1 MSKKRIIFNWIIF
14 GLAIV
19 VNIFIIVN
27 ACLDGSTSAKE
38 SDNFSHAMADVIN
51 TVSEDTITEKNFA
64 EFAGFNRKLFGHFAL
79 FALNG
84 LLSTFS
90 IHIFLSGKKIGK
102 YYFVVAISMGFGI
115 LIATLSEL
123 CQLWTK
129 DRGPQFTDVLID
141 SGGYLLGLII
151 VVLPL
156 LIISYKKHKLT
167 KN

>member
-14 GLAIV
+14 GLAIA

-27 ACLDGSTSAKE
+27 ACLDGATSSKE
-38 SDNFSHAMADVIN
+38 SDGFSHAMADVIN
-51 TVSEDTITEKNFA
+51 SVSEDTITEKNFP

-79 FALNG
+79 FALSG
-84 LLSTFS
+84 LLTTFS
-90 IHIFLSGKKIGK
+90 IHNFLKDKKLGK
-102 YYFVVAISMGFGI
+102 YYFVALFSMGFGI
-115 LIATLSEL
+115 VVAAFSEL

-141 SGGYLLGLII
+141 CGGYLLGLLIVII
-151 VVLPL
+151 PVLIL
-156 LIISYKKHKLT
+156 YYKKAKLT